1 MIFLSKLEEEV
12 ASWQTISVQPH
23 RFGGRGVA
31 LGAPKSDTSTSVVFL
46 ISRSRLQFA
55 MRSWPEAVGIY

>member
-1 MIFLSKLEEEV
+1 MANYFGPT
-12 ASWQTISVQPH
+12 ASL
-23 RFGGRGVA
+23 RGRGVA